1 MNEEMGAYAYCSCGQ
16 LNLLVK
22 NSEGGQSLFGTAAYK
37 ALLHEQECSGSS
49 KVYPAWESDEGEVT
63 VMSGRLPQAQKN
75 AIVSSKMYY
84 E

>member
-1 MNEEMGAYAYCSCGQ
+1 MDKEIGAYAYCSCGQ

-22 NSEGGQSLFGTAAYK
+22 EPEGGQSLFGTAAYR
-37 ALLHEQECSGSS
+37 ALLHEQECAGNS
-49 KVYPAWESDEGEVT
+49 KVFPAWESSDGEIE
-63 VMSGRLPQAQKN
+63 VMSGRLPQAQKD